1 MRAWFIFI
9 LLLLCSFGGVAE
21 EKIIEVPSEM
31 TVEMILAN
39 DQGLLDGNFDVRARI
54 YDPISKKR
62 VWFED
67 FKGHEI
73 KNGSLVLVMNSIPS
87 LNAYE
92 LHRKELQFVVT
103 VGQESAEIPL
113 LTETY
118 SYRSLFSE
126 FGWATRFPNILYFD
140 RANNYIIGTQLP
152 KAHWKLMVQLNWLM
166 KTQRLPVRFV
176 GPIMACL

>member
-1 MRAWFIFI
+1 
-9 LLLLCSFGGVAE
+9 
-21 EKIIEVPSEM
+21 M

-140 RANNYIIGTQLP
+140 RANNYIGIGTQLP
-152 KAHWKLMVQLNWLM
+152 KAPLDVNGAIKVGLMR
-166 KTQRLPVRFV
+166 TQRLPVRFV